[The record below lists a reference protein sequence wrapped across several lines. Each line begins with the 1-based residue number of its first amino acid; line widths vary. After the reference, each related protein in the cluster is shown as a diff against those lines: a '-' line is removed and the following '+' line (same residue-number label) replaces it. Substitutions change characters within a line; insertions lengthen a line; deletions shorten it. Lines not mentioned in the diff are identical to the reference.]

1 MLFLSLLAAQL
12 GVVLG
17 LRDRLLTR
25 ENLFLPAAVAV
36 SAGLAA
42 AALYVPFLRAVLS
55 TVALDWT
62 EIALAA
68 AADGLGCLA
77 ARVGG
82 HGQRR
87 WSST

>member
-1 MLFLSLLAAQL
+1 M
-12 GVVLG
+12 LG
-17 LRDRLLTR
+17 LRDRLLTW
-25 ENLFLPAAVAV
+25 ENPFLPAAVAV

-42 AALYVPFLRAVLS
+42 AALYVAFLRAVLS

-68 AADGLGCLA
+68 AAGGLGYLA
-77 ARVGG
+77 ARVGAR
-82 HGQRR
+82 GQGR